1 MHHDGPMCV
10 RNLIKLS
17 GEKAPIT
24 LGLRIGLNHVYAD
37 GGLPPCVHG
46 PLGSAY
52 WSTEVSPTDIK

>member
-1 MHHDGPMCV
+1 MCV

-17 GEKAPIT
+17 GENAPIT
-24 LGLRIGLNHVYAD
+24 LGLHIGLNHVYGG

-52 WSTEVSPTDIK
+52 WSTKVTRAGAK